1 MNRDASST
9 DHDIPALI
17 LKECKNNISY
27 PVFLIWKDSFKSE
40 FIHEDM
46 KILSITPIFKKGD
59 KSDPGNYRPISLTS
73 HLIKM
78 FERVIRKK
86 LVCRLESNS
95 ILSNKQHGFRKG
107 RSCLTH
113 LLKHID
119 EIIQSLLNGND
130 HDVIYLDFAKAFDKV
145 DHKILIH
152 KLRLLRLCGVQGKL
166 LKWIEQFLTNR
177 EQFVTMNGFHSMLAL
192 VLSGVPQGSVL
203 GPILFPDSANRSNP
217 ATKSSFFRKTSIP
230 WLNGL
235 LRTTWSS
242 TTASSSI

>member
-27 PVFLIWKDSFKSE
+27 PVILIWKESFQSE
-40 FIHEDM
+40 VIPEDM
-46 KILSITPIFKKGD
+46 KIQSITPIFKKGD

-73 HLIKM
+73 HLIQI

-86 LVCRLESNS
+86 LVCHLESNS

-119 EIIQSLLNGND
+119 DIIQSLLNGND
-130 HDVIYLDFAKAFDKV
+130 
-145 DHKILIH
+145 
-152 KLRLLRLCGVQGKL
+152 
-166 LKWIEQFLTNR
+166 
-177 EQFVTMNGFHSMLAL
+177 
-192 VLSGVPQGSVL
+192 
-203 GPILFPDSANRSNP
+203 LF
-217 ATKSSFFRKTSIP
+217 FF
-230 WLNGL
+230 
-235 LRTTWSS
+235 
-242 TTASSSI
+242 